1 MRVPGLPRWCSKAWK
16 ERLLRNGG
24 TACGVGNK
32 HSVTEEIGDQVDVRR
47 FTAACAGTGKLKV
60 CRFKLGTADSEFIH
74 RVFLTGERDGV
85 IPIFLLVKLRF
96 NRFHDESLFRG
107 GAYIGA
113 DAAAVAVF
121 RTDDDAVFQSLFG
134 PGRSLQMNPSGARAS
149 SSSVTMKGRMAAWGQ
164 TKAH

>member
-1 MRVPGLPRWCSKAWK
+1 MKK
-16 ERLLRNGG
+16 ESLAVTVSGKNIYEITAMSIRNLD
-24 TACGVGNK
+24 AYLK
-32 HSVTEEIGDQVDVRR
+32 EMELTEQQHLIGYQVDVRR

-85 IPIFLLVKLRF
+85 IPVFLLVKLRF

-113 DAAAVAVF
+113 DIAAVAVF
-121 RTDDDAVFQSLFG
+121 RTDNDSKAKG
-134 PGRSLQMNPSGARAS
+134 TPPSGRTLTS
-149 SSSVTMKGRMAAWGQ
+149 
-164 TKAH
+164 AHDVLFSYYLFPSFRTLL